1 MKSHKY
7 NLQKGAIIGILF
19 YFTLLFL
26 SSMVMDNGLTL
37 LNINKYSEGW
47 VETLALAWLTWFSI
61 KDLIDS
67 NKK

>member
-7 NLQKGAIIGILF
+7 NLQKGAIIAILF

-47 VETLALAWLTWFSI
+47 VETILLAWLTWFSI